1 MSSNSVFDA
10 VTSDSIANEIIMT
23 LNAKPKTPIIVVEGI
38 DDINLLKTVKS
49 EQTIILESSTGKSGV
64 FEIIE
69 KCERVINRNVIGICD
84 RDFDVQKN
92 SEQENIFYYDYSC
105 LEMMVFSNDGVY
117 KKVLEQ
123 IDVDVDENSRC
134 KVLHRFE
141 SITIL
146 RKCNFENGSGLNFK
160 GVTLSK
166 LISSEERKII
176 LDELIKMIDSCTPK
190 VDFNKKEKIYM
201 KARLEAREDRTEG
214 ELLNLTQGHDFIE
227 ILRDLNNKST
237 RKKVSE
243 DTIRRI
249 MNSAYTLSA
258 FMKTKLH
265 SSITDYSTLSF
276 FRDKELG

>member
-23 LNAKPKTPIIVVEGI
+23 LNAKPNTPIIVVEGI
-38 DDINLLKTVKS
+38 DDINLLKTIKS
-49 EQTIILESSTGKSGV
+49 EQTIILESSKGKSGV

-69 KCERVINRNVIGICD
+69 KCQRVIDKNLIGICD

-92 SEQENIFYYDYSC
+92 PEQENIFYYDYSC

-117 KKVLEQ
+117 KKVLDQ
-123 IDVDVDENSRC
+123 IDIDIDENSRC

-141 SITIL
+141 SMTIL

-166 LISSEERKII
+166 FSSSGERENSM
-176 LDELIKMIDSCTPK
+176 DELIKMVDSCTPK
-190 VDFNKKEKIYM
+190 VDFNKKEKIYA
-201 KARLEAREDRTEG
+201 KAKLNIGEDRTED

-227 ILRDLNNKST
+227 TLRDLNNKST

-258 FMKTKLH
+258 FMKTNLYLL
-265 SSITDYSTLSF
+265 ITDYSALSF